1 MYKTILVP
9 TDGSEQAARAV
20 EYGMELAKQY
30 DATLHTM
37 FVVDTRR
44 YGDPAL
50 SSTELVVE
58 EIDNVGTDLVA
69 DIEQRA
75 IDRGLSVVS
84 RVCHGVPDE
93 EIVAYARKVDADII
107 VLGAHG
113 RKRANRI
120 PIGSV
125 AERVVRTAD
134 RPVLTT

>member
-1 MYKTILVP
+1 MYNTILVP

-20 EYGMELAKQY
+20 EHGMKLAEQY

-44 YGDPAL
+44 YGDPTL
-50 SSTELVVE
+50 SSTELIVE
-58 EIDNVGTDLVA
+58 QMEDVGTDLVT

-75 IDRGLSVVS
+75 TDRGLSVVS

-93 EIVAYARKVDADII
+93 EIVAYATEVDADII

-113 RKRANRI
+113 QKRANRI

>member
-1 MYKTILVP
+1 MYNTILVP

-20 EYGMELAKQY
+20 EHGMKLAEQY

-44 YGDPAL
+44 YGDPTL
-50 SSTELVVE
+50 SSTELIVE
-58 EIDNVGTDLVA
+58 EMEDVGTDLVT

-75 IDRGLSVVS
+75 TDRGLAVVS

-93 EIVAYARKVDADII
+93 EIVAYATEINADII

-113 RKRANRI
+113 KKRANRI